1 MRILLVAV
9 VCGIRSVGRI
19 CTDLAQALE
28 EQGHEVKIAYGRE
41 TLPEQFEKYAVRTT
55 TDWEIRRT
63 ALETRLLDNAGL
75 TNTASTRQLIETVKT
90 FDPDIIN
97 LHVLHG
103 YWLNVEL
110 LFRHLR
116 TCGKRIV
123 WTFHDCWAFTGHCA
137 YFDYAGCDRWK
148 TGCHDCPEKKTYPAS
163 LFLDRSNRNYRWKKE
178 RFTGIPNMQIV
189 TPSAWLA
196 DYVKDSFLREYPVQ
210 VIHNG
215 IDTAVFR
222 RNERT
227 LAVARQLAERYD
239 LRDKKVAVAVSTSWD
254 RRKGLPEYSKLADAL
269 GEDYKVVV
277 IGLTPKLMKTLP
289 ANVLGIQRTDSPE
302 ELAGFYVLA
311 HAYVNASLEE
321 NYPTTNLEAIS
332 CGTPVITYDTGGS
345 GESAVLYGTVVPKG
359 DVPALAEAVRR
370 ADTLLPAAPDS
381 YDLSRRAMTDR
392 YIELFLKGNGT

>member
-1 MRILLVAV
+1 MKILLVDV

-19 CTDLAQALE
+19 CTDLAEALE

-41 TLPEQFEKYAVRTT
+41 TLPEQFQKYAVRTT
-55 TDWEIRRT
+55 TDWEIRYT

-75 TNTASTRQLIETVKT
+75 TNAASTKALIEEIKA
-90 FDPDIIN
+90 FDPDMIN

-103 YWLNVEL
+103 YWLNVDL
-110 LFRHLR
+110 LFRYLR

-137 YFDYAGCDRWK
+137 YFDYAGCERWK

-163 LFLDRSNRNYRWKKE
+163 LLLDRSDRNYRWKKE
-178 RFTGIPNMQIV
+178 RFTGIPNLQIV

-196 DYVKDSFLREYPVQ
+196 NYIKDSFLREYPVQ

-222 RNERT
+222 RDEKT
-227 LAVARQLAERYD
+227 LAISRKLEEKHG
-239 LRDKKVAVAVSTSWD
+239 LKNKKVIVAASTSWN
-254 RRKGLPEYSKLADAL
+254 RRKGLPEYFRLADAL
-269 GEDYKVVV
+269 GEEFRMVI
-277 IGLTPKLMKTLP
+277 IGLPPKLIKTLP
-289 ANVLGIQRTDSPE
+289 ENVLGIPRTDSPE

-311 HAYVNASLEE
+311 YAYVNASLEE
-321 NYPTTNLEAIS
+321 NYPTTNLEAIA

-345 GESAVLYGTVVPKG
+345 GESAAFYGAVVPKG
-359 DVPALAEAVRR
+359 NVPALAEAVRR
-370 ADTLLPAAPDS
+370 ADSLIPAAADS

-392 YIELFLKGNGT
+392 YIELFLKGNRL